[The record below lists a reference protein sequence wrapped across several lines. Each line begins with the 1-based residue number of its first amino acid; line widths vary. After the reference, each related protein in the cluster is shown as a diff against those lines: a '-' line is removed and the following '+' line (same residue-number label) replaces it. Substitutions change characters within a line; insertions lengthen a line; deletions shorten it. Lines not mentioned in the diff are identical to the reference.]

1 MTEKKYVQ
9 QVVGSFQYYARS
21 VDLTIQQALNAI
33 AEEHSNPTEKFRDS
47 KPMFGL
53 HGNTSWHGNSFLRFR
68 HDFERTFWRFLPN
81 GKQHAI

>member
-53 HGNTSWHGNSFLRFR
+53 HGNTS
-68 HDFERTFWRFLPN
+68 
-81 GKQHAI
+81 